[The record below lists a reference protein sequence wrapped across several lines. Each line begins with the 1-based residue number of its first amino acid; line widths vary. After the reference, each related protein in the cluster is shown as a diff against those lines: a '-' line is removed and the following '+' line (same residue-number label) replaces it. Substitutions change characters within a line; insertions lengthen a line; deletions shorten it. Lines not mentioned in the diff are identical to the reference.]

1 MSNLETAF
9 YTLALTRVRGVGSV
23 IGKRLIDFFSSAKQ
37 VFLADR
43 VKIEQ
48 VAGKFVSE
56 NIKKF
61 DKWASVEDSLRLS
74 LKLGQNFVCYE
85 EKDRYPALL
94 AKIPDPPLVL
104 FYKGNLEV
112 NALVVAIVGTRKPS
126 SYGIEA
132 TRFFSTALSSFGI
145 CIASGLAFG
154 LDTVAHKS
162 CVEASGKTYAIF
174 PSSLENIY
182 PYENKKL
189 VDDILRKN
197 GAILSEFPPGTMPS
211 AENFPRRNRI
221 IAGISKAVLIVEAPE
236 KSGALITAYMAID
249 YDRDVFVVPGSIF
262 SKTSKG
268 TNRLIKE
275 GAFLAETP
283 EDIISRIIPDLGQKQ
298 PLNQI
303 GLISPFVNIKRADLT
318 ESEEKILSFLSED
331 ISMHIDDIIKKTQIA
346 PQDVISSLISLEI
359 KGVVVEEVSGYY
371 KKAPSS

>member
-1 MSNLETAF
+1 M
-9 YTLALTRVRGVGSV
+9 
-23 IGKRLIDFFSSAKQ
+23 
-37 VFLADR
+37 
-43 VKIEQ
+43 
-48 VAGKFVSE
+48 
-56 NIKKF
+56 
-61 DKWASVEDSLRLS
+61 
-74 LKLGQNFVCYE
+74 
-85 EKDRYPALL
+85 
-94 AKIPDPPLVL
+94 
-104 FYKGNLEV
+104 
-112 NALVVAIVGTRKPS
+112 
-126 SYGIEA
+126 
-132 TRFFSTALSSFGI
+132 
-145 CIASGLAFG
+145 
-154 LDTVAHKS
+154 
-162 CVEASGKTYAIF
+162 
-174 PSSLENIY
+174 
-182 PYENKKL
+182 

-346 PQDVISSLISLEI
+346 PQDVISSLVSLEI
-359 KGVVVEEVSGYY
+359 KGMVVEEVSGYY